1 MSSIRRRLLL
11 SLFIVWATTWIAVA
25 AVSLDR
31 ANHEVGELM
40 DAQLAQ
46 TAHVLRQITQAG
58 NLPDVVSTSQGLSP
72 IGHAYEAMLSF
83 QLWRDGKLIS
93 RFGAAPDEPL
103 GNAPGFSTQVIAD
116 TQWRVFG
123 LSTNDASETL
133 YVGQS
138 YAIRQ
143 ELIEY
148 LTLHALRPILWSMP
162 LAVLLI
168 WLAVTDGLRPLR
180 RLRSQITHRSA
191 DQLDPIEMRSIPT
204 EIRPLTAAL
213 NGLMKRL
220 DRALAA
226 ERHFAADASHE
237 LRTPFAAIR
246 THAQI
251 AQRSK
256 DAQERHEALAQL
268 IRGIDRASHLI
279 SQLLI
284 LSRLHHRVN
293 VGETTSCSL
302 VAIAAQAEPFEG
314 VAMAGEPGG
323 DILAPDE
330 LGVLMPAQ
338 AERHDED
345 PGLAQLIGVGVEDA
359 RTGAEVDLS
368 GFAGGEVQAHRGLE
382 RCGLVG
388 LQEAADGRVAAAE
401 AVLAH
406 QGLVDGGASD
416 ASPRPGEDALTM
428 GLNLG
433 AWPGI
438 GLTLAQDLGEG
449 RGRSVCSQ
457 PCSLAKRLSLA
468 ALLRPIS
475 RAAAIW
481 RSESPWRIRTR
492 TWRYSYISKLRLL
505 IATSAQKRSTVAR
518 VERSSRPQL
527 TTS

>member
-11 SLFIVWATTWIAVA
+11 TLFIVWVTIWIAVA
-25 AVSLDR
+25 AVSVDR

-58 NLPDVVSTSQGLSP
+58 NLPDVASTAQRLSP
-72 IGHAYEAMLSF
+72 IGHAYESMISF

-93 RFGAAPDEPL
+93 RFGAAPNEPL
-103 GNAPGFSTQVIAD
+103 GQAPGFSNKVIAD
-116 TQWRVFG
+116 ARWRVFG
-123 LSTNDASETL
+123 LSDQETGEAL

-180 RLRSQITHRSA
+180 RLKTQITHRTA
-191 DQLDPIEMRSIPT
+191 DQLDPIDMRRIPT

-251 AQRSK
+251 AQRST
-256 DAQERHEALAQL
+256 DAEERHEALAQL
-268 IRGIDRASHLI
+268 ICGIDRASHLI

-284 LSRLHHRVN
+284 LSRLHHRIKDP
-293 VGETTSCSL
+293 ERAHCSL
-302 VAIAAQAEPFEG
+302 VAIAAQVVEETLP
-314 VAMAGEPGG
+314 VARSEEIALRLKTP
-323 DILAPDE
+323 
-330 LGVLMPAQ
+330 
-338 AERHDED
+338 
-345 PGLAQLIGVGVEDA
+345 
-359 RTGAEVDLS
+359 
-368 GFAGGEVQAHRGLE
+368 
-382 RCGLVG
+382 
-388 LQEAADGRVAAAE
+388 
-401 AVLAH
+401 
-406 QGLVDGGASD
+406 
-416 ASPRPGEDALTM
+416 PGEDALIDM
-428 GLNLG
+428 PPSPLSILIGNLLDNAIKFSRKGGEVRVIVLARRDHLLLHVIDSGSGIPAADRARVFDRFYRPVGERRPGAGL
-433 AWPGI
+433 
-438 GLTLAQDLGEG
+438 GLSIVRRICDLYDADIELLDAEG
-449 RGRSVCSQ
+449 GSG
-457 PCSLAKRLSLA
+457 
-468 ALLRPIS
+468 LLV
-475 RAAAIW
+475 
-481 RSESPWRIRTR
+481 E
-492 TWRYSYISKLRLL
+492 LRFH
-505 IATSAQKRSTVAR
+505 RST
-518 VERSSRPQL
+518 
-527 TTS
+527 